1 MTLKRTP
8 LIFLTV
14 VVVTASAA
22 AFCILG
28 FGRDTFVGNISVAF
42 GPTTYAI
49 SVREAVIAMVV
60 LVGLI
65 TVMATRRFAK

>member
-1 MTLKRTP
+1 MTLKRIP
-8 LIFLTV
+8 LIVLAIV
-14 VVVTASAA
+14 VATAGAVA
-22 AFCILG
+22 LG
-28 FGRDTFVGNISVAF
+28 IMGIGRDVFVGDISAVF

-49 SVREAVIAMVV
+49 SVRAAEVAMVV